1 MPRKPI
7 DKRQALEGLS
17 CSSNKQE
24 DSVRN
29 SQEYDG
35 EQG

>member
-7 DKRQALEGLS
+7 DKGQALEDLS

-24 DSVRN
+24 DFVRN
-29 SQEYDG
+29 PQECDG